1 MIESLTETTKKDML
15 EAIEG
20 GHDDELDLLCITW
33 LKLNCDGSHGV
44 VANKLLDIIEDL
56 TCD

>member
-15 EAIEG
+15 EAIDLEN
-20 GHDDELDLLCITW
+20 DDELDLLCITW
-33 LKLNCDGSHGV
+33 LKLSCDGSHGI

-56 TCD
+56 ICD